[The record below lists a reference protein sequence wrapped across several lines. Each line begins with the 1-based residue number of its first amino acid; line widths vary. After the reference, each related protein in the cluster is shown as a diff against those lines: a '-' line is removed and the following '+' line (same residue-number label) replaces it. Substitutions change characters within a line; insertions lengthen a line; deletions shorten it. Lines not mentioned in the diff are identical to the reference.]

1 MSGSHEKL
9 ISNSYPN
16 EVMLEVVNVDPGG
29 VAGGQLVVVLLVDG
43 SSVADPDPHFFGRP
57 CPDSY
62 QHYFFLLA
70 GPDSPLH
77 NRGKNVHF
85 TSMNHVGKK
94 MRF

>member
-43 SSVADPDPHFFGRP
+43 SSVADPDSHPDFLVRTEFFSE
-57 CPDSY
+57 PDSY
-62 QHYFFLLA
+62 QGYFFTL
-70 GPDSPLH
+70 GS
-77 NRGKNVHF
+77 GF
-85 TSMNHVGKK
+85 TTT
-94 MRF
+94 